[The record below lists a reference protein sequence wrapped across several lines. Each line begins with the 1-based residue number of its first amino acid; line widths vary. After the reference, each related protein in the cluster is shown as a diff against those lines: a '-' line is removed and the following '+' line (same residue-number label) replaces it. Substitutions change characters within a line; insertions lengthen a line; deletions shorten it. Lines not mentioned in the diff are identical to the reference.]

1 MISLVNKV
9 KTARQAAL
17 TILEEVFLNGAYS
30 NIALN
35 QALLEIPLSSADQAL
50 VTEIVYGTVARKMT
64 LEWYLSHVIK
74 DREKLDSWVYILL
87 LLSLYQIHYLDKIPA
102 HAVVNEAVE
111 LAKARKK
118 GSEKFVNAV
127 LRGLLR
133 DGVADIASIK
143 RKNKRYSVQYS
154 LPVWLVKVLIEEYGE
169 TRALAIFESL
179 FFRNKASIRVVDL
192 KCKEELK
199 ERL

>member
-1 MISLVNKV
+1 MKQQNWQKH
-9 KTARQAAL
+9 
-17 TILEEVFLNGAYS
+17 G
-30 NIALN
+30 
-35 QALLEIPLSSADQAL
+35 
-50 VTEIVYGTVARKMT
+50 
-64 LEWYLSHVIK
+64 
-74 DREKLDSWVYILL
+74 
-87 LLSLYQIHYLDKIPA
+87 
-102 HAVVNEAVE
+102 
-111 LAKARKK
+111 KK

-179 FFRNKASIRVVDL
+179 FLRNKASIRVVDL

-199 ERL
+199 ERLQAEDFTISSDCLGEKSWPFCKSLLV

>member
-50 VTEIVYGTVARKMT
+50 VTEIGYGTVARKMT

-74 DREKLDSWVYILL
+74 DREFVSNT
-87 LLSLYQIHYLDKIPA
+87 LS
-102 HAVVNEAVE
+102 
-111 LAKARKK
+111 
-118 GSEKFVNAV
+118 
-127 LRGLLR
+127 
-133 DGVADIASIK
+133 
-143 RKNKRYSVQYS
+143 
-154 LPVWLVKVLIEEYGE
+154 
-169 TRALAIFESL
+169 
-179 FFRNKASIRVVDL
+179 
-192 KCKEELK
+192 
-199 ERL
+199 